1 MAESSNGDG
10 RVLVRVAGGRT
21 GTFFGNDWRFVDG
34 RQWAVVGIDGA
45 MRSALCAWIGAGV
58 PPPPGVV
65 VELDDSLE
73 DRVRYV
79 SFAQQRGVAMG
90 AGFVQARYHSMEGD
104 FGPAEDVSEFLSF
117 ESVYDV
123 NPFEVGRPLRE
134 ERRFYRDAFKKYVR
148 LFGIGDLMD
157 RAVMALSNGECRRV
171 LLARA
176 LLANPKLLVLDDPC
190 AGLDSVRR
198 ERMKQICDAMAAR
211 GVSLLIN
218 VRHQD
223 EIPSCVTDVMDV
235 ASGRIRRTRVRS
247 EIERAVCKAAVPPES
262 GDLRKPTTARKSS
275 VQTDSSEPVV
285 EFRDLCISF
294 GSRRL
299 FDGLSWVVGRGE
311 RWVLRGENG
320 SGKTTLLSLIV
331 GDNPQAYANHVSVF
345 GHRRGEPGVA
355 LADVRRRIGLV
366 SPELQAYTGKTSAEL
381 LESALAANPEL
392 LLLDEP
398 CMNLDEAAAVQLK
411 RRIASW
417 LNANPQASAICVAH
431 RREDVPAGF
440 TKELLLSRQ

>member
-1 MAESSNGDG
+1 M
-10 RVLVRVAGGRT
+10 LVRVAGGRT

-34 RQWAVVGIDGA
+34 RQWAVVGVDGA

-58 PPPPGVV
+58 PPPTGVA
-65 VELDDSLE
+65 VELDDALA
-73 DRVRYV
+73 DRIRYV
-79 SFAQQRGVAMG
+79 SFAHQRGVARG

-104 FGPAEDVSEFLSF
+104 FGPAQEVSEFLSF

-134 ERRFYRDAFKKYVR
+134 ERKFYREAFKKYVR
-148 LFGIGDLMD
+148 LFGIDDLMD

-211 GVSLLIN
+211 GVSLLVN

-223 EIPSCVTDVMDV
+223 EIPSCVTDVMEV
-235 ASGRIRRTRVRS
+235 AGGRIRRTRVRS
-247 EIERAVCKAAVPPES
+247 AIERAVCKASVLPEPAN
-262 GDLRKPTTARKSS
+262 LRKPTTARKSS
-275 VQTDSSEPVV
+275 VQTDSAEPVV
-285 EFRDLCISF
+285 EFRDLRISF
-294 GSRRL
+294 GERKL
-299 FDGLSWVVGRGE
+299 FDGLSWTVGRGE

-331 GDNPQAYANHVSVF
+331 GDNPQAYANHVAVF

-355 LADVRRRIGLV
+355 LADVRSRIGLV

-398 CMNLDEAAAVQLK
+398 CMNLDEAAAVKLK
-411 RRIASW
+411 RRVSAW

-440 TKELLLSRQ
+440 TKELLLTRQ

>member
-1 MAESSNGDG
+1 MESPSVAE
-10 RVLVRVAGGRT
+10 RVLVRVTGGR
-21 GTFFGNDWRFVDG
+21 GGAFSCNDWRFAEG
-34 RQWAVVGIDGA
+34 RHWAVVGIDGA

-58 PPPPGVV
+58 PPPPGVS
-65 VELDDSLE
+65 VELDDALAE
-73 DRVRYV
+73 RVRYV

-90 AGFVQARYHSMEGD
+90 VGFLQARYHSMDGD
-104 FGPAEDVSEFLSF
+104 FGPAQDVSEFLSF

-134 ERRFYRDAFKKYVR
+134 ERRFYKAAFRKYVR

-198 ERMKQICDAMAAR
+198 ERMKEICDAMAAR
-211 GVSLLIN
+211 GVSLLVN

-223 EIPSCVTDVMDV
+223 EIPSCVTDVMEV

-247 EIERAVCKAAVPPES
+247 AIERAVCKAAVLPEP
-262 GDLRKPTTARKSS
+262 DNLRKPTTARRTSA
-275 VQTDSSEPVV
+275 QTDSSEPAV
-285 EFRDLCISF
+285 EFRDLRISF
-294 GSRRL
+294 GGRKL
-299 FDGLSWVVGRGE
+299 FDGFSWTVGRGE

-331 GDNPQAYANHVSVF
+331 GDNPQAYANHVAVF
-345 GHRRGEPGVA
+345 GHRRGEPGLA
-355 LADVRRRIGLV
+355 LADLRRRIGLV
-366 SPELQAYTGKTSAEL
+366 SPELQAYTGQTSVEL
-381 LESALAANPEL
+381 LETALAANPEL

-398 CMNLDEAAAVQLK
+398 CMNLDEAAAVRLK
-411 RRIASW
+411 RRVAVW
-417 LNANPQASAICVAH
+417 LNANPQCSAICVAH

-440 TKELLLSRQ
+440 TKEILLARQ